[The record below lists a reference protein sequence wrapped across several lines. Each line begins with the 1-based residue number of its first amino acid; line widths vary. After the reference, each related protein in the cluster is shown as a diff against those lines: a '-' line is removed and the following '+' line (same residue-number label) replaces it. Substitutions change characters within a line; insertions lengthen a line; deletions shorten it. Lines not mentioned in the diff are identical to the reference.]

1 VALSEELELCA
12 AYLDIESARLG
23 ARLRHA
29 LDVPAALGACR
40 VPALA
45 LLTLV
50 QNAVR
55 HAIAE
60 REEGG
65 ALAIEARREAARLV
79 LAVSDDGPAF
89 SLEQSEPGHGLD
101 NLRARLAA
109 FYGAEG
115 ALAVVPAEAGKWVV
129 FLIPEGPGA

>member
-1 VALSEELELCA
+1 MALSEELELCA

-23 ARLRHA
+23 ARLRHT
-29 LDVPAALGACR
+29 LDVPAELGAWR

-45 LLTLV
+45 LLTFV

-55 HAIAE
+55 HVIAE

-65 ALAIEARREAARLV
+65 ALSIEARREGAGLV
-79 LAVSDDGPAF
+79 LAVWDDGPAF
-89 SLEQSEPGHGLD
+89 SLAQSEPGHGLD
-101 NLRARLAA
+101 NLRPRLAA

-115 ALAVVPAEAGKWVV
+115 RSRRSRRRLASASSC
-129 FLIPEGPGA
+129 